1 LQKRIELLAPGGDV
15 DSIKAAIAAG
25 ADAVYCGVNK
35 FNARNRAS
43 NISFEDLNGIL
54 RLAHN
59 NNCEVFLTLNII
71 VTEQEIPDLIR
82 LLNKLINTSID
93 GVIIQDLGLFH
104 LLSNYFKGLEIHAS
118 TQLTTHNEGQVKFLA
133 KLNAT
138 RVNLSRELS
147 LEEIKPLSLLAHQHN
162 LLTEVFVHGSYCI
175 SFSGLCYMSSV
186 HGGNSG
192 NRGRC
197 SQPCRD
203 RYLTTPTGSQFPLNL
218 KDNSAWFDLK
228 EISEAG
234 VDSIKIEGRIKK
246 FHYVYTVVE
255 SYRKQLERLYDGKR
269 LSLDN
274 ERLFKVFNR
283 DFSNGYLKGEITRE
297 MFIDNPRDNSAT
309 HLAASTGSTSNEA
322 IENAENELYAE
333 KSGIRSFVKSITD
346 QLSTGKTPL
355 TMILSGKEGE
365 ALKVDIKTPE
375 SSISL
380 RSEMNLMSN
389 EKMSLNRMEVLKRF
403 KALNDTEYFIDQL
416 DLAYLDP
423 GIFIPFSEL
432 TMLKKRI
439 LFFLRDSREHV
450 DPIELPI
457 LKMQGRLTSS
467 PALLVLISS
476 QKDLN
481 LCEDTS
487 ANIFYQLPDSL
498 SDKISEYADLFK
510 ENRSISPWFPA
521 VLIGEDFND
530 AVNLL
535 LELKPKQIVT
545 DNTGIAYEAFRLG
558 IPWIAGP
565 RLNLVNSY
573 SLLTLKEIF
582 NCSGA
587 FISNELKRQ
596 QIKGIKKPDDFDLYY
611 SIYHPMELMISRQC
625 FFQQVTGC
633 EKEKIDNECIRS
645 CRKSATV
652 TNLKKESFFIDKKAG
667 SYNRI
672 YNEHNFL
679 NTDIVN
685 DIPDIFTGYLIDLR
699 NIKTLTR
706 VAMDKS
712 KTIELFENHL
722 KGIPGSAEQLKQ
734 AIDPSSDSQYVIGI

>member
-1 LQKRIELLAPGGDV
+1 M

-43 NISFEDLNGIL
+43 NISFDDLNGIL

-59 NNCEVFLTLNII
+59 NSCEVFLTLNIVI
-71 VTEQEIPDLIR
+71 VEQEIPDLIR

-93 GVIIQDLGLFH
+93 GVIIQDLGLFY
-104 LLSNYFKGLEIHAS
+104 LLSNYFRGLEIHAS

-147 LEEIKPLSLLAHQHN
+147 LEEIASLSLIAHQHN
-162 LLTEVFVHGSYCI
+162 LLSEVFVHGSYCI

-203 RYLTTPTGSQFPLNL
+203 RYLTTPAGSQFPLNM
-218 KDNSAWFDLK
+218 KDNSAWLDLK

-234 VDSIKIEGRIKK
+234 VNSIKIEGRIKK

-255 SYRKQLERLYDGKR
+255 SYRKQLERLYNGKR

-283 DFSNGYLKGEITRE
+283 DFSNGYLKGDINRD
-297 MFIDNPRDNSAT
+297 MFIENPRDNSAT
-309 HLAASTGSTSNEA
+309 HLAASKGGTSAEA
-322 IENAENELYAE
+322 IENAEHDLYAE
-333 KSGIRSFVKSITD
+333 KSGIRTQVKSITD
-346 QLSTGKTPL
+346 QLSIGKAPL

-365 ALKVDIKTPE
+365 ALKIDIKTPE
-375 SSISL
+375 SSFLLS
-380 RSEMNLMSN
+380 SEMNLMSN
-389 EKMSLNRMEVLKRF
+389 EKMSLNRGEVEKRF
-403 KALNDTEYFIDQL
+403 KALNDTEYFIEQV
-416 DLAYLDP
+416 DLAHLQH
-423 GIFIPFSEL
+423 GLFIPFSDL
-432 TMLKKRI
+432 TKLKKRI

-450 DPIELPI
+450 EPVI
-457 LKMQGRLTSS
+457 LTALAGTEPRVAP
-467 PALLVLISS
+467 PALVVLISS
-476 QKDLN
+476 KEDLYLAEKSN
-481 LCEDTS
+481 TD
-487 ANIFYQLPDSL
+487 IFFQLPDSL
-498 SDKISEYADLFK
+498 AGLTSEYKELFRK
-510 ENRSISPWFPA
+510 NQKITPWFPA

-535 LELKPKQIVT
+535 QELKPNQIVT

-565 RLNLVNSY
+565 HINLVNSY
-573 SLLTLKEIF
+573 SLLTLKENF
-582 NCSGA
+582 DCSGA

-596 QIKGIKKPDDFDLYY
+596 QIKGINKPVDFDLYY
-611 SIYHPMELMISRQC
+611 SLYHPIELMTSRQC

-633 EKEKIDNECIRS
+633 EKKKIDRECIRS
-645 CRKSATV
+645 CYKTASIK
-652 TNLKKESFFIDKKAG
+652 NLKEASLFIHKEEG
-667 SYNRI
+667 CYNRI
-672 YNEHNFL
+672 YNESNYL
-679 NTDIVN
+679 NTDIVS
-685 DIPDIFTGYLIDLR
+685 DFPGLFSAILIDLR
-699 NIKTLTR
+699 DIETLTR
-706 VAMDKS
+706 VKTDKS
-712 KTIELFENHL
+712 KTIELFKNHL
-722 KGIPGSAEQLKQ
+722 KGIPGSAEELKL
-734 AIDPSSDSQYVIGI
+734 AIEPSSHSQYVNGI